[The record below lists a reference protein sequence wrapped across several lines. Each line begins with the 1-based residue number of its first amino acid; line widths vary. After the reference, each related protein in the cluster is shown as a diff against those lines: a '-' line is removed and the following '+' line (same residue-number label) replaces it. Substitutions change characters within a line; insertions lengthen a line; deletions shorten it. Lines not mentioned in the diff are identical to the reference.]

1 MGAKAGHEQ
10 AAGPGRRFGSLH
22 ARHLQLLE
30 WPGRPHDVFSVQEE
44 PSKRYHLILPAF
56 FRLLDTLHRDGR
68 AFAVIFRTFGTDLPR
83 ALRAVS
89 CALAGQHPQFPT
101 LRDVALPVDLTPGQI
116 RCGKREV
123 VLTRGAER
131 LATREDGRKLY
142 DYFSSFEG
150 IGGFQDHFE
159 WWARNN
165 FSSRG
170 GKPLWIDPHDPGVHH
185 IFIDDNIRLDDADTI
200 VHPQVFSEPG
210 SSSPRRVPTS
220 ELYDVC
226 LVQTDLLEAIADE
239 DYFLRCVRRCEKN
252 YDRYLACM
260 EKDTL
265 SQRLGAAEVLDL
277 PAQCWTA
284 LPPLPTPRAGAAA
297 LALGKQILVVGG
309 VDAAQSPLASVEVY
323 HVDEGKWEKKAALA
337 QPSMGI
343 SAVQRDGAVY
353 ALGGMGADTSPQ
365 ALVRVYEPAKDHW
378 QPLPSM
384 PTPCYGAS
392 AFLQGNKIFVLG
404 GRQGKLPVTAF
415 EAFDLETRSWT
426 RYPSVPSRRAFAAC
440 AMVDGVVFSLGGLQQ
455 PGPHNFYSR
464 PHFVNT
470 VEMFDPAQG
479 AWRKPNRAIRM
490 REKRADFV
498 AGCLGGRVVAM
509 GGLGNQSCPL
519 DSVEGFSLSQKKW
532 EPLPPMPTGRCS
544 CSSCPTPSLLFV
556 IGGVA
561 QGPSGAVEALC
572 LREVP

>member
-1 MGAKAGHEQ
+1 M
-10 AAGPGRRFGSLH
+10 AAGAG
-22 ARHLQLLE
+22 
-30 WPGRPHDVFSVQEE
+30 
-44 PSKRYHLILPAF
+44 
-56 FRLLDTLHRDGR
+56 
-68 AFAVIFRTFGTDLPR
+68 AFAWATFP
-83 ALRAVS
+83 AM
-89 CALAGQHPQFPT
+89 PT
-101 LRDVALPVDLTPGQI
+101 
-116 RCGKREV
+116 
-123 VLTRGAER
+123 
-131 LATREDGRKLY
+131 
-142 DYFSSFEG
+142 
-150 IGGFQDHFE
+150 
-159 WWARNN
+159 
-165 FSSRG
+165 
-170 GKPLWIDPHDPGVHH
+170 
-185 IFIDDNIRLDDADTI
+185 
-200 VHPQVFSEPG
+200 
-210 SSSPRRVPTS
+210 RRVYCS
-220 ELYDVC
+220 AAHHDGQLFVLGGC
-226 LVQTDLLEAIADE
+226 GGSGQA
-239 DYFLRCVRRCEKN
+239 
-252 YDRYLACM
+252 
-260 EKDTL
+260 
-265 SQRLGAAEVLDL
+265 LGAAEVLDL
-277 PAQCWTA
+277 LAQRWTV

-415 EAFDLETRSWT
+415 EAFDLETRSWM

-440 AMVDGVVFSLGGLQQ
+440 AMADGVVFSLGGLQQ

-470 VEMFDPAQG
+470 VEMFDPTQG
-479 AWRKPNRAIRM
+479 AWSKPSRAVRM

-519 DSVEGFSLSQKKW
+519 DSVEGFSLSRKKW

-544 CSSCPTPSLLFV
+544 CSSCPAPSLLFV

>member
-1 MGAKAGHEQ
+1 M
-10 AAGPGRRFGSLH
+10 AAGAGAFAWAAFPAMPTRRVYCSAAHHDG
-22 ARHLQLLE
+22 QLFVL
-30 WPGRPHDVFSVQEE
+30 GGCGGG
-44 PSKRYHLILPAF
+44 
-56 FRLLDTLHRDGR
+56 GR
-68 AFAVIFRTFGTDLPR
+68 A
-83 ALRAVS
+83 
-89 CALAGQHPQFPT
+89 
-101 LRDVALPVDLTPGQI
+101 
-116 RCGKREV
+116 
-123 VLTRGAER
+123 
-131 LATREDGRKLY
+131 
-142 DYFSSFEG
+142 
-150 IGGFQDHFE
+150 
-159 WWARNN
+159 
-165 FSSRG
+165 
-170 GKPLWIDPHDPGVHH
+170 
-185 IFIDDNIRLDDADTI
+185 
-200 VHPQVFSEPG
+200 
-210 SSSPRRVPTS
+210 
-220 ELYDVC
+220 
-226 LVQTDLLEAIADE
+226 
-239 DYFLRCVRRCEKN
+239 
-252 YDRYLACM
+252 
-260 EKDTL
+260 
-265 SQRLGAAEVLDL
+265 LGAAEVLDL
-277 PAQCWTA
+277 SAQRWTV

-309 VDAAQSPLASVEVY
+309 VDVAQSPLASVEVY

-415 EAFDLETRSWT
+415 EAFDLETRNWT

-440 AMVDGVVFSLGGLQQ
+440 AMADGVIFSLGGLQQ

-479 AWRKPNRAIRM
+479 AWSKPSRATRM

-519 DSVEGFSLSQKKW
+519 NSVEGFSLARKKW

-544 CSSCPTPSLLFV
+544 CSSCPAPSLLFV

-572 LREVP
+572 LREAP